1 MIEHMTLK
9 QAREKSVKRA
19 KEMVDDFYYEIIL
32 LTDGITTDFIFTIRT
47 YIRNEIIRA
56 ETFRTYSNKYE
67 AEEIESYRKL
77 LNEEYQ
83 VIECKG
89 E

>member
-9 QAREKSVKRA
+9 QAREKSIKWA
-19 KEMVDDFYYEIIL
+19 KEMVEDFYYEIGL
-32 LTDGITTDFIFTIRT
+32 LTDGITTDFIFIIRT
-47 YIRNEIIRA
+47 YVRNEIIRA

-67 AEEIESYRKL
+67 SKEIESYKKL
-77 LNEEYQ
+77 LNERYQ